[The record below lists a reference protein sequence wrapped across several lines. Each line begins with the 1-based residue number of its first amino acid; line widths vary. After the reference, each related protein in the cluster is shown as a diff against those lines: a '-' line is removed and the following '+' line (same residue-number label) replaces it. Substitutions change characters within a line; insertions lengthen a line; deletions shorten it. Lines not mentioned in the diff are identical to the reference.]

1 MTKLLRQR
9 AAAFVMGAQEDGS
22 AEPQDEFVD
31 DEELQITRPVQR
43 ALQVSLLAFAAAQ
56 LYTQTNFTGPEL
68 SPQEEHSVTAL
79 PLFMPWIAA
88 CAPALATPPVKV
100 QAFTPQGSTS
110 VSTSVVAPAAGDSAR
125 AAAASAAAPPQTPQ
139 QLAVDAYIAAKD
151 LFVAASA
158 SGLAVDGRDAY
169 RHLVTPHLLLL
180 ASALSVAVLP
190 ASAALST
197 MPDDVAAILRA
208 KLPLEAEAVAQA
220 FIPQAVP
227 VEGALQ
233 QSMTKLTAAHTLPH
247 WLALR
252 IASLHQQALV
262 DQKPSQTLLCLALLH
277 ARCAGVRLGMTAL
290 HLRVFIGGDK
300 WQKQLVADVL
310 AATSTRTDSSATAGA
325 DTTAAA
331 AVSGVEEGLDT
342 LSAEAAYRQR
352 RLWSRLL
359 LEWGQMQLHCELS
372 GAAKTTFFMAK
383 GISGLWTYLTGA
395 LGKRTKFQK
404 YDVSQLILRAASL
417 PSPENLAVLDMSTHV
432 PAAGAGNV
440 SQEPG
445 DDGSSVG
452 GESSDDETPHEPV
465 STDGSGDGA
474 AAGHGASTTAGA
486 VGGIGAA
493 VQDDAEEHELRQM
506 VDGALA
512 DTAERIM
519 ETATSNKLGI
529 ADIALDALQDDN
541 ILLEQVD
548 LAEDRPD
555 QGKGDNTDDSGNRVF
570 PPWYDGEWA
579 LRHSIDTVPSAAT
592 DGFLAQVGD
601 GHITTLDQAIVCAL
615 CLDIK
620 NNNPDDGLTQDEMRS
635 YTARVLAAPQN
646 WMVYSTALLTK
657 SWLEFMSHRTL
668 ERSLLQQ
675 QVLVDQYT
683 NKLTPTQFSQRV
695 IDESAPAWE
704 RLRYMHALVFP
715 ARWALKRQLADKYKD
730 MHIVRS
736 ALGLYVELCL
746 WDDVIDCYI
755 MLEKPRKARELLE
768 ERLAVEATPRLLC
781 RMGQVSDSDKY
792 YEEAW
797 ELSNHTYAEAQF
809 ALGRRYY
816 NRQMWDK
823 AAKAFTAGVSIARH
837 DEAHFFTLGVIHM
850 RSQNMKAAVAAF
862 TAVVTLSHDNG
873 KAWSNLGSCLV
884 HLERF
889 REAYEALVQASKY
902 NRDNWKVWHNL
913 ARVSLVVRAYFKA
926 IAAMRHI
933 CNLVPKDET
942 RQNKGVDTELLGY
955 LVGVVG
961 DDVKR
966 MAAAEAAP
974 AVEPPSTPS
983 EEQHSGPTF
992 SGSSQAASTG
1002 ADILPSMS
1010 LDFEDG
1016 EEEMEPGKEG
1026 EELLAQMLGTDG
1038 QLHATLSTGP
1048 VAAAAGGEETT
1059 LPPAARDI
1067 LGNRAHLYQHSLHRM
1082 IEQLTEALPN
1092 NPELWRTFEAYNS
1105 ARGRTEDAL
1114 NCLKAHVRALMSGD
1128 WDQHQDKTVAAAVA
1142 SKRLVVTLLARG
1154 NAADTATAVAHVQN
1168 LVGRLQTRKVYD
1180 KLPEVL
1186 SLQALTA
1193 EIETQLAAVKT
1204 GGAGEA
1210 AQ

>member
-1 MTKLLRQR
+1 MTGIQ
-9 AAAFVMGAQEDGS
+9 ADGS
-22 AEPQDEFVD
+22 EEADDEFVD
-31 DEELQITRPVQR
+31 DDEMNITRPVQR

-68 SPQEEHSVTAL
+68 SPQEEHSITAL
-79 PLFMPWIAA
+79 PLFLPWIQTNAA
-88 CAPALATPPVKV
+88 ALAVPPVSV

-110 VSTSVVAPAAGDSAR
+110 LSTAVVAPAAGDAAR
-125 AAAASAAAPPQTPQ
+125 SAAATAAAPPQTPQ
-139 QLAVDAYIAAKD
+139 QIAAEAYAAAKD
-151 LFVAASA
+151 VFNGAASA
-158 SGLAVDGRDAY
+158 GLAVDGRDAY
-169 RHLVTPHLLLL
+169 RHLITPHLLLL
-180 ASALSVAVLP
+180 ATSLSAAALP
-190 ASAALST
+190 ITVALST
-197 MPDDVAAILRA
+197 MPDEIAAILRA
-208 KLPLEAEAVAQA
+208 KLPLEAEPDAQA
-220 FIPQAVP
+220 FVPQAVP
-227 VEGALQ
+227 VQGAAQ
-233 QSMTKLTAAHTLPH
+233 AKAAKLVAEHTLPH

-262 DQKPSQTLLCLALLH
+262 DQKPSQTLLCTALLH
-277 ARCAGVRLGMTAL
+277 ARCAGVRLGMTPL
-290 HLRVFIGGDK
+290 HLRVFITSDK

-310 AATSTRTDSSATAGA
+310 AATSTRSDASSGA
-325 DTTAAA
+325 DAQAASALSAVA
-331 AVSGVEEGLDT
+331 AGLDT
-342 LSAEAAYRQR
+342 LSAEEAYRQR

-359 LEWGQMQLHCELS
+359 LEWGQMQLHCERS

-383 GISGLWTYLTGA
+383 GISGLWTHLTGA
-395 LGKRTKFQK
+395 LGKRTKYQK

-417 PSPENLAVLDMSTHV
+417 PSPESLAVLDSSV
-432 PAAGAGNV
+432 NAPAAGAGDV
-440 SQEPG
+440 SRDDPG

-452 GESSDDETPHEPV
+452 GESSDDEAPHEDT
-465 STDGSGDGA
+465 SAGGAASGTAGGSAAGRSVTSSAA
-474 AAGHGASTTAGA
+474 AAGA
-486 VGGIGAA
+486 GGIGAA
-493 VQDDAEEHELRQM
+493 VQDDAEDEELKEM
-506 VDGALA
+506 VQGALA

-555 QGKGDNTDDSGNRVF
+555 KGASENTDGDGNRVF

-579 LRHSIDTVPSAAT
+579 KRHSIEAPPSTAT
-592 DGFLAQVGD
+592 DGFLAQTAD

-657 SWLEFMSHRTL
+657 SWLEFLSHRTL

-736 ALGLYVELCL
+736 ALGLYTELCL

-768 ERLAVEATPRLLC
+768 ERLAVEPTPRLLC
-781 RMGQVSDSDKY
+781 RMGQVTDSDKY

-797 ELSNHTYAEAQF
+797 ELSKHTYAEAQF

-816 NRQMWDK
+816 NRQQWEK
-823 AAKAFTAGVSIARH
+823 AAKAFTAGVTIARH
-837 DEAHFFTLGVIHM
+837 DEGHFFTLGVIHM
-850 RSQNMKAAVAAF
+850 RLENMKGAVAAF
-862 TAVVTLSHDNG
+862 TACVTLAHDHG

-966 MAAAEAAP
+966 ADAAADTPVVEAS
-974 AVEPPSTPS
+974 STAADASS
-983 EEQHSGPTF
+983 EVQGESSTSGA
-992 SGSSQAASTG
+992 GG
-1002 ADILPSMS
+1002 GDILPAMS

-1016 EEEMEPGKEG
+1016 EEEQEPGKEG
-1026 EELLAQMLGTDG
+1026 EELLAEMLGTDG
-1038 QLHATLSTGP
+1038 QLHATLSTDLG
-1048 VAAAAGGEETT
+1048 AAGADGEGAK

-1067 LGNRAHLYQHSLHRM
+1067 LGNRAHLYQHSLHRLM
-1082 IEQLTEALPN
+1082 LHLTEALPN
-1092 NPELWRTFEAYNS
+1092 NAELWRVFEAYNA
-1105 ARGRTEDAL
+1105 ARGRADDAL
-1114 NCLKAHVRALMSGD
+1114 DCLKAHVRALMSGD
-1128 WDQHQDKTVAAAVA
+1128 WDQHQDKTVAAAVG
-1142 SKRLVVTLLARG
+1142 SKRLVATLLARG
-1154 NAADTATAVAHVQN
+1154 TAADTATAVAHVQTM
-1168 LVGRLQTRKVYD
+1168 VGRLQARKVYD
-1180 KLPEVL
+1180 TLPEVL
-1186 SLQALTA
+1186 ELQALTA
-1193 EIETQLAAVKT
+1193 DIEAQIAATKAS
-1204 GGAGEA
+1204 GGA